1 MAEMKSKSNK
11 KFMLLSAIGI
21 FMVVD
26 HHTFTALNILGDFIP
41 YNSFFMP
48 MFVFI
53 SGYFNK
59 VDSGTKL
66 LPYTWKKVKN
76 LLFPYVGITAA
87 VFILQQLIDLFKID
101 KVKAVIPGGVNSQE
115 SIYFGVKKT
124 YELLI

>member
-1 MAEMKSKSNK
+1 MTEKRSKSNK

-26 HHTFTALNILGDFIP
+26 HHTFTALNLFGDYIP

-59 VDSGTKL
+59 VNSETQVFQYLVKRFKKL
-66 LPYTWKKVKN
+66 IIPC
-76 LLFPYVGITAA
+76 
-87 VFILQQLIDLFKID
+87 FIISLADF
-101 KVKAVIPGGVNSQE
+101 A
-115 SIYFGVKKT
+115 FG
-124 YELLI
+124 ELTI

>member
-1 MAEMKSKSNK
+1 MSERRDKSNK

-26 HHTFTALNILGDFIP
+26 HHTFTAFNILGDFLP

-59 VDSGTKL
+59 VDGSTNLWTYL
-66 LPYTWKKVKN
+66 LKKIKTLLIPYIGLSLT
-76 LLFPYVGITAA
+76 
-87 VFILQQLIDLFKID
+87 VFGLQQMINWIKLGSGL
-101 KVKAVIPGGVNSQE
+101 
-115 SIYFGVKKT
+115 
-124 YELLI
+124 